1 MTLIDV
7 EEIDVRQKLRHNLLG
22 PTLKIRLY
30 VYGPFSKRK
39 RNIVWKVLLPLDYTR
54 SEGDRMATQSF
65 YEDLVL
71 DSPEAVCN
79 LEKAIDEADRRGPLR
94 IRDTGAMPCTDDVI
108 RKFMES

>member
-1 MTLIDV
+1 
-7 EEIDVRQKLRHNLLG
+7 
-22 PTLKIRLY
+22 
-30 VYGPFSKRK
+30 
-39 RNIVWKVLLPLDYTR
+39 
-54 SEGDRMATQSF
+54 MATQSF

-71 DSPEAVCN
+71 DSPEAVHN

>member
-1 MTLIDV
+1 
-7 EEIDVRQKLRHNLLG
+7 
-22 PTLKIRLY
+22 
-30 VYGPFSKRK
+30 
-39 RNIVWKVLLPLDYTR
+39 
-54 SEGDRMATQSF
+54 MATQSF

-79 LEKAIDEADRRGPLR
+79 LEKTIDEADRRGPLR

>member
-1 MTLIDV
+1 MGL
-7 EEIDVRQKLRHNLLG
+7 
-22 PTLKIRLY
+22 TLKIRPC
-30 VYGPFSKRK
+30 VYGQFENLNGTWFGKYYP
-39 RNIVWKVLLPLDYTR
+39 PLGYTR
-54 SEGDRMATQSF
+54 YEGNRMATQSF

-71 DSPEAVCN
+71 DSPEAVHN